1 MTALLN
7 RATRRGIIVAAL
19 ICATFAAAGTAD
31 ADARRFTFGLWGDMP
46 YARSNDQQKIPA
58 LIKDMNASDIDFSL
72 YDGDIKD
79 GGSRCTDDSYADA
92 IKMFDELKKPTIYVP
107 GDNEWTDCHRKNNG
121 GYDNLERLAYLRKIA
136 FPAPQS
142 FGQKKMALTQQGRPG
157 EKFSENTRFV
167 HGGVVFVGLNM
178 PGSNN
183 NKVGD
188 KDCTGD
194 NSARTP
200 DQCAADNAEYAERDA
215 ANIQWMHEAFA
226 LARKDKAP
234 GIVLVVQADPGFD
247 LPETP
252 QADERQDPFFDGYTN
267 FLARLVEETKAFP
280 GQVLF
285 VHGDTHFFK
294 VDKPLLKQDDMV
306 ENFTRVETFGS
317 PNVHWLKVTVD
328 PQARELFDIRQMIVK
343 GN

>member
-1 MTALLN
+1 
-7 RATRRGIIVAAL
+7 
-19 ICATFAAAGTAD
+19 
-31 ADARRFTFGLWGDMP
+31 
-46 YARSNDQQKIPA
+46 
-58 LIKDMNASDIDFSL
+58 
-72 YDGDIKD
+72 
-79 GGSRCTDDSYADA
+79 
-92 IKMFDELKKPTIYVP
+92 
-107 GDNEWTDCHRKNNG
+107 
-121 GYDNLERLAYLRKIA
+121 
-136 FPAPQS
+136 
-142 FGQKKMALTQQGRPG
+142 
-157 EKFSENTRFV
+157 
-167 HGGVVFVGLNM
+167 
-178 PGSNN
+178 
-183 NKVGD
+183 
-188 KDCTGD
+188 
-194 NSARTP
+194 
-200 DQCAADNAEYAERDA
+200 
-215 ANIQWMHEAFA
+215 MHEAFA